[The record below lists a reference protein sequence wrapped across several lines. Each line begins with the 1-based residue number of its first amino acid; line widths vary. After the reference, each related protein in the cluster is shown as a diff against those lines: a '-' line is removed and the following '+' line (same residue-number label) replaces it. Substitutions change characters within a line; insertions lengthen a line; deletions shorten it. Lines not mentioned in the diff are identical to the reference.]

1 MTGHKQYSL
10 FRQGGGQDRGPAEK
24 HPEEDADTGIHGCE
38 GLTVKQAN
46 REIMIRGLK
55 TRTNCPKDRDIRTNR
70 QRDIDTNKQADTQA
84 FHEELTNKKK

>member
-1 MTGHKQYSL
+1 MSHIKIYLDLIGHNIRDDRPQIVSL

-24 HPEEDADTGIHGCE
+24 HPEEDADTGIHGCA

-55 TRTNCPKDRDIRTNR
+55 TRTNCP
-70 QRDIDTNKQADTQA
+70 
-84 FHEELTNKKK
+84 